1 MLGVKVEKSWLN
13 ILIELCIIFDTIN
26 KKKRGNQ
33 MLFTPE
39 CLLDLL
45 VTVSAHL
52 YAFWTYI
59 CLEMAKFYH
68 QYSSIF
74 LILSV

>member
-1 MLGVKVEKSWLN
+1 
-13 ILIELCIIFDTIN
+13 
-26 KKKRGNQ
+26 